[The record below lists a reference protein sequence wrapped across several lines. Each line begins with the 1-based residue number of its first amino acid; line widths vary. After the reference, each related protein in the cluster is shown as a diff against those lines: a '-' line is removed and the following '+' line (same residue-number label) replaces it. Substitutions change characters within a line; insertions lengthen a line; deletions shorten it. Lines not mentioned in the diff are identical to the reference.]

1 MNKTKGF
8 KKYKKMR
15 YMPGLDGLRA
25 IAVLGIIIY
34 HLNKQWLTGGFLG
47 VDTFFVISGYLITS
61 LLLKEYDDTGIIK
74 LKSFWIRRLKRLLP
88 AVIVLLMVVGTAT
101 LLLKSDN
108 IIRVKHDI
116 IAAIFYVSN
125 WWYIAKDVNYFE
137 QFSFMPL
144 KHLWSL
150 AIEEQFYIFFPVI
163 LVTLLLTIK
172 KRYKIGFIFW
182 GVSIIS
188 LGLMMFIYSIN
199 GDHSRVYFGTD
210 TRLQTLL
217 LGVILAF
224 LWPPFKLKNDPPKVV
239 KYVIDSIGSL
249 SFIVLILLFFI
260 INDETN
266 WIYDGGFYLISIL
279 TLFIIASVVH
289 PSTWIAKIFSNP
301 VLVFIG
307 KRSYSLYLWHFAV
320 ISFVH
325 SYYVDGQI
333 PVYVYFIDISLTII
347 FAELSYRFIETPFR
361 KEGIKALNWRP
372 SYIPQFIRMAI
383 VVTLLI
389 PFMLILVGAFN
400 KYGKDIIGEKANSF
414 DTTIED
420 NYLMRIA
427 PIDNIHIDGLV
438 SEKKKESSD
447 VYNNIKPL
455 LIGDSVMVDI
465 GESFKSS
472 VPKSRIDGKVGR
484 QLYQTLPLVKANYSQ
499 YKKSSDQV
507 VLELGTNGDFTVKQL
522 DDLLNQFGK
531 AKIYLV
537 NTRVPR
543 IYEANVNRLL
553 ADAAKR
559 KSNVTLIDWNKRS
572 QGHSE
577 YFAPDGVHL
586 EYKGVLALKDEI
598 LKALKKKSSP
608 DSCVKCYT
616 MFLPFLLIKI
626 DVFS

>member
-8 KKYKKMR
+8 TKYKKMR

-249 SFIVLILLFFI
+249 SFIVLILLLFFI

-598 LKALKKKSSP
+598 LKALKKK
-608 DSCVKCYT
+608 
-616 MFLPFLLIKI
+616 
-626 DVFS
+626 